1 MDVKAI
7 TGTQA
12 GINMNAQNV
21 DALDKTQMQKLQTQK
36 QAQKEQLQAENIK
49 DVPQEV
55 IKQAVENL
63 NKKLDMLNS
72 QLKVE
77 FDKDTGIKV
86 IKIVDKDTKEVI
98 RQIPPEV
105 ILKIAKYLDEVTG
118 LLFSEKV

>member
-7 TGTQA
+7 TGNQA
-12 GINMNAQNV
+12 SISMNAQNV
-21 DALDKTQMQKLQTQK
+21 EALDKAQVQKVQK
-36 QAQKEQLQAENIK
+36 QETEQIQQQQRDIP
-49 DVPQEV
+49 VEV
-55 IKQAVENL
+55 IKQSVENL

-77 FDKDTGIKV
+77 FDEDTGIKV
-86 IKIVDKDTKEVI
+86 IKIVDKETKDVI

-118 LLFSEKV
+118 LLFNEKV